1 LYTFESVCEGCIRAL
16 FGPVP
21 GGEEGEVEFLAC
33 KDLAEGAVDLERGLC
48 AHKETAEGGD
58 E

>member
-1 LYTFESVCEGCIRAL
+1 MAYTFETICRGCVHAL
-16 FGPVP
+16 FGPVV
-21 GGEEGEVEFLAC
+21 GGEKDEVEFLAC

-48 AHKETAEGGD
+48 AHKQTKEE